1 MNQKVQCPL
10 VHLTFAVNGNR
21 IPDRAT
27 AFRMKCD
34 GEDVRVMF
42 ADREIGPLV
51 IGPVVE
57 SEAEA
62 ALLDGV
68 LPAGTFVYTT
78 LESSWHVIIPDHMA

>member
-10 VHLTFAVNGNR
+10 ARLTFAVNGNH
-21 IPDRAT
+21 IPDRTT
-27 AFRMKCD
+27 AFQMKCD

-57 SEAEA
+57 SEAEV
-62 ALLDGV
+62 ALLNGV
-68 LPAGTFVYTT
+68 LPTGTFVYAT
-78 LESSWHVIIPDHMA
+78 LESSWYVIMPDHMA